1 MAGPAGNDSG
11 SVAATGRRVVIVG
24 GGFGGL
30 SAAKTLRRA
39 PVDVTVV
46 DRRNHHLFQPLL
58 YQVAT
63 AALSPADIAWPIR
76 SILRNQANARVIMD
90 EVTGVDIAGQRLELD
105 GGVLAWDYLVIATG
119 ARHAYFGHDEWAPW
133 APGLK
138 QIADA
143 TAIRRRLL
151 LAFERAESAQDGT
164 ARRSLMTFVVIGG
177 GPTGVE
183 LAGSIGELAFKTLVR
198 EFRHIDTRQAR
209 VVLLEGGPRLLPSFC
224 AASSDYARDA
234 LERLGIE
241 VRLRSPA
248 TACGPEG
255 VAVGDEVLEAA
266 TVIWAAGVQAS
277 GAARWLGADSDRAGR
292 VMVAANLEVPARRN
306 IFVIGDTAAMTD
318 REGRQ
323 LPGIA
328 PVAKQ
333 QGRYVAKLIAARVG
347 GQRDPP
353 SFRYRDAGQLATIGR
368 RAGVIDYRKLRLK
381 GRIAWWV
388 WGIAHIYF
396 LINTR
401 SRLSVALEW
410 LWSYFTYQRGARL
423 IVDDS

>member
-1 MAGPAGNDSG
+1 MVDGNGDE
-11 SVAATGRRVVIVG
+11 SVSAEAGRRVVIVG

-30 SAAKTLRRA
+30 SAARGLRRA

-46 DRRNHHLFQPLL
+46 DRRNYHLFQPLL

-76 SILRNQANARVIMD
+76 SILRGQANARVIMD
-90 EVTGVDIAGQRLELD
+90 EVRGVDAEGRRLELVA
-105 GGVLAWDYLVIATG
+105 GSLGWDYLVLATG

-151 LAFERAESAQDGT
+151 LAFERAEAAHDAV

-183 LAGSIGELAFKTLVR
+183 LAGSIGELAFKTLVH
-198 EFRHIDTRQAR
+198 EFRYIDTRRAR
-209 VVLLEGGPRLLPSFC
+209 VVLLEGGPRLLPSFS
-224 AASSDYARDA
+224 AASSDYARKA

-241 VRLRSPA
+241 VRLDSPA
-248 TACGPEG
+248 TACGAEG
-255 VAVGDEVLEAA
+255 VTVGEELLEAA
-266 TVIWAAGVQAS
+266 TLIWAAGVEAS
-277 GAARWLGADSDRAGR
+277 GAAGWLGADSDRAGR
-292 VMVAANLEVPARRN
+292 AIVAANLEVPTLKN
-306 IFVIGDTAAMTD
+306 VFVIGDTAAASD
-318 REGRQ
+318 EGRQ

-333 QGRYVAKLIAARVG
+333 QGRYVAKLITARVTG
-347 GQRDPP
+347 LRDPP
-353 SFRYRDAGQLATIGR
+353 PFRYRDAGQLATIGR
-368 RAGVIDYRKLRLK
+368 RAGVIDYRRLRLT

-396 LINTR
+396 LINMR

-423 IVDDS
+423 IVDDK